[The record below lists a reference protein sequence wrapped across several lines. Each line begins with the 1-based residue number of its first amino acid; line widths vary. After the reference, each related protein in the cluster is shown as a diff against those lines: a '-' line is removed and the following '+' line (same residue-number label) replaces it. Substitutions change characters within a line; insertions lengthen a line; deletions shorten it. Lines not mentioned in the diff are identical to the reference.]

1 MENLFH
7 PFVLRINAP
16 NNAIP
21 DPPLLA
27 KKVFRSRGEDLDCIY
42 FKYILG
48 LLGGAFMTVA
58 KIFKSGN
65 SQAVRL
71 PKEFRFDVKEVEI
84 FRRGDEVVL
93 RKRKRNLKRALAI
106 LRSLP
111 DDFMADGREDLPPQE
126 REPL

>member
-1 MENLFH
+1 
-7 PFVLRINAP
+7 V
-16 NNAIP
+16 
-21 DPPLLA
+21 A
-27 KKVFRSRGEDLDCIY
+27 K
-42 FKYILG
+42 
-48 LLGGAFMTVA
+48 A
-58 KIFKSGN
+58 KIFQTGN

-106 LRSLP
+106 LRAMP

-126 REPL
+126 RDPF